1 MQRVVVVMVWA
12 MFLSLHATAKQG
24 VSSFSEP
31 IPILLYED
39 FEPFSYLDSTEQV
52 AGLYPFLVSKVFE
65 ELELEIRFEIY
76 PWQRTKALGMTG
88 HHILAGILK
97 TPLREK
103 VMDYTD
109 SFYTEKSVVFSNIH
123 DTKIMYRPDDMLSLT
138 FVVAKG
144 WSLGS
149 QVDKMIDK
157 SHIETYE
164 VTNNFQVIQMVNEWR
179 FAHGITEKFMGE
191 LFIKKGKLRH
201 IKLQPFVLH
210 EGKIYLAF
218 GKKSPYHY
226 LQPQVDNVIR
236 EWKEQGKLD
245 WLVEQYIHRMS
256 QPEIKPN
263 DAVDTHL
270 QLESNGF

>member
-1 MQRVVVVMVWA
+1 MQRVVIVWA
-12 MFLSLHATAKQG
+12 LFFSFHATAKQS
-24 VSSFSEP
+24 VPSFSEP

-39 FEPFSYLDSTEQV
+39 FEPFSYLGRSDQA
-52 AGLYPFLVSKVFE
+52 AGLYPFLVSRVFE
-65 ELELEIRFEIY
+65 ELGLDISFKVY

-88 HHILAGILK
+88 DHILAGVLK

-103 VMDYTD
+103 AMDYSE
-109 SFYTEKSVVFSNIH
+109 SFYTEKSVVFSNVNAA
-123 DTKIMYRPDDMLSLT
+123 KVMYRADDMLSLT

-157 SHIETYE
+157 SHIETHE
-164 VTNNFQVIQMVNEWR
+164 VINNSQVIKMVNDQR
-179 FAHGITEKFMGE
+179 FSHGITEKFMGE
-191 LFIKKGKLRH
+191 LFIKKGRFQD

-218 GKKSPYHY
+218 GKKSPYHD
-226 LQPQVDNVIR
+226 LKPQIDNVIR

-245 WLVEQYIHRMS
+245 WLVEQYLHRMS
-256 QPEIKPN
+256 QPEK
-263 DAVDTHL
+263 
-270 QLESNGF
+270 S